1 MPNENINLENN
12 EMNSNNTQ
20 EQSFLESNNQVDELL
35 NNVENNEINR
45 EVSKKKNNKK
55 IIILIAI
62 ILVVIIVG
70 VLAFFLLSK
79 DDKVTNNDNKTNNNT
94 PVNNDGSNEDV
105 NKDNSSKILADL
117 KLDEDVKEVKDKK
130 YFIYKTTDGIFE
142 IYPESDNEPYEG
154 DKLVTTY
161 ICQDDCIFVNGGF
174 IHEDKSIEVF
184 NYSNGKIEKL
194 TLNKKYNTID
204 KDLSIEKYTLG
215 KNTYYYGEYKGSK
228 AFAKTEENDTMSL
241 SFDRYNL
248 FIGSNVNLME
258 KGTYV
263 LASAKSDG
271 KLMYEIFENATSKV
285 GYNESGDDE
294 FFDVSLEMSGDN
306 YKINAS
312 VMDGDSYYIILNK
325 KFDKIVDY
333 YDYND
338 TCILN
343 NNEYYCYMGIVDSED
358 NYSTKLSK
366 FNQDGKETII
376 KQYEAVIG
384 LTDDL
389 IVMGMTKE
397 KYYEI
402 YDVKNNKV
410 IYNFDKLTSSQSQCY
425 HSYFDNYN
433 YFDKKTNTFH
443 AFVDDESLT
452 EKDFPNEN
460 HDPEE
465 DNYVNMFGY
474 EYTYNVKTG
483 QKSVTKKATYTQEE

>member
-204 KDLSIEKYTLG
+204 KDLSIENIRLVRTHIIMESIKV
-215 KNTYYYGEYKGSK
+215 
-228 AFAKTEENDTMSL
+228 AKHL
-241 SFDRYNL
+241 L
-248 FIGSNVNLME
+248 
-258 KGTYV
+258 KQ
-263 LASAKSDG
+263 
-271 KLMYEIFENATSKV
+271 
-285 GYNESGDDE
+285 
-294 FFDVSLEMSGDN
+294 
-306 YKINAS
+306 
-312 VMDGDSYYIILNK
+312 K
-325 KFDKIVDY
+325 KMIR
-333 YDYND
+333 
-338 TCILN
+338 
-343 NNEYYCYMGIVDSED
+343 
-358 NYSTKLSK
+358 
-366 FNQDGKETII
+366 
-376 KQYEAVIG
+376 
-384 LTDDL
+384 
-389 IVMGMTKE
+389 
-397 KYYEI
+397 
-402 YDVKNNKV
+402 
-410 IYNFDKLTSSQSQCY
+410 
-425 HSYFDNYN
+425 
-433 YFDKKTNTFH
+433 
-443 AFVDDESLT
+443 
-452 EKDFPNEN
+452 
-460 HDPEE
+460 
-465 DNYVNMFGY
+465 
-474 EYTYNVKTG
+474 
-483 QKSVTKKATYTQEE
+483 